1 LYKKVRVTGVTVKL
15 GVAVAVGTP
24 VGETVVG
31 LVVVLLLEQ
40 ATATQIKE
48 KSKKLKPRM
57 CFTLASRA
65 FEMRQYGIP

>member
-1 LYKKVRVTGVTVKL
+1 MNVSVTGVTVIL
-15 GVAVAVGTP
+15 GVAVAVGAA
-24 VGETVVG
+24 VVG

-48 KSKKLKPRM
+48 KSKKLKTSM

-65 FEMRQYGIP
+65 FEMRQQDIP